1 MKWKPNSLRV
11 RWSIWTATAMIVTY
25 ILLSLVL
32 ATALSQWLLANERA
46 AATISFTELESYMT
60 TRGPALSFQDF
71 ERNTGLLNQFLSRN
85 QSARLLNEDG
95 VEILQINPSSPYPI
109 FTGEVNSFQRM
120 EEDGKVFLYKATE
133 FQIGNGS
140 LYIAMSHSLESYSSM
155 ITYLRWSLVLFGVLF
170 VIVSGIAGYFLS
182 SLLVRPLEELKYA
195 MKQHALDNQVVPAL
209 SYTGTDEIGQL
220 AEEYQQM
227 VSRIHKVY
235 AMQERFIGNVSHEL
249 RSPIQAMEGNLA
261 MLQRWGKTD
270 PQLVEETVTILQQE
284 TMRMRQM
291 MEALL
296 ALAKQE
302 EDSNHFA
309 DVKQVVEAAIERQDH
324 HEAATITSSIEPA
337 VLSISPVLLE
347 QVITNLLTNAIR
359 YSSEVPIISITGKVT
374 DNKYILRIQDQGIG
388 MDASELERIFEP
400 FYTIDATRSKSAGGT
415 GLGLTFVKQVLER
428 AEGKIS
434 VTSVL
439 GRGSEFTLHFPIKNK

>member
-1 MKWKPNSLRV
+1 MKWKPSSLRV

-60 TRGPALSFQDF
+60 TRGPALSVQDF

-95 VEILQINPSSPYPI
+95 VEILQINPTSPYPI
-109 FTGEVNSFQRM
+109 FTGEVDSFQRM
-120 EEDGKVFLYKATE
+120 EQEGKDFLYKATA

-155 ITYLRWSLVLFGVLF
+155 IAYLKWSLVLFGVLF

-195 MKQHALDNQVVPAL
+195 MKQHAVDNQEVPPI
-209 SYTGTDEIGQL
+209 SYKGTDEIGQL
-220 AEEYQQM
+220 AEEYQLM
-227 VSRIHKVY
+227 VGRIHKVY

-284 TMRMRQM
+284 TMRMRLM

-302 EDSNHFA
+302 EDSNQFA
-309 DVKQVVEAAIERQDH
+309 DVKQVIEAAIERQNH
-324 HEAATITSSIEPA
+324 HETATITSSIEPTI
-337 VLSISPVLLE
+337 LSISPVLLE
-347 QVITNLLTNAIR
+347 QVMTNLVTNAIR
-359 YSSEVPIISITGKVT
+359 YSKGNPVLTITGRVT
-374 DNKYILRIQDQGIG
+374 SNEYTLRIQDQGIG
-388 MDASELERIFEP
+388 MDANELERIFEP
-400 FYTIDATRSKSAGGT
+400 FYTIDSTRSKSAGGT
-415 GLGLTFVKQVLER
+415 GLGLTFVKQVMER
-428 AEGKIS
+428 AGGRIS
-434 VTSVL
+434 VTSEL
-439 GRGSEFTLHFPIKNK
+439 GKGSEFTLQFPIKTK

>member
-1 MKWKPNSLRV
+1 
-11 RWSIWTATAMIVTY
+11 MIVTY

-95 VEILQINPSSPYPI
+95 VEILQINPSSPYPP
-109 FTGEVNSFQRM
+109 FTGEVDSFQRM
-120 EEDGKVFLYKATE
+120 EQDGQEFLYKATA

-155 ITYLRWSLVLFGVLF
+155 FTYLRWSLVLFGVLF

-182 SLLVRPLEELKYA
+182 SILVRPLEELKHA
-195 MKQHALDNQVVPAL
+195 MRQHALDNQIVPTL

-227 VSRIHKVY
+227 VTRIHKVY

-270 PQLVEETVTILQQE
+270 PQLVEETVSILQQE
-284 TMRMRQM
+284 TMRMRLM

-302 EDSNHFA
+302 EDSNHVA
-309 DVKQVVEAAIERQDH
+309 DIKHVVETAIQRQGIQDTV
-324 HEAATITSSIEPA
+324 TISSSIEPML
-337 VLSISPVLLE
+337 LSISPVLLE

-359 YSSEVPIISITGKVT
+359 SSKENPVITIVGKVNNN
-374 DNKYILRIQDQGIG
+374 DYLVRIQDQGIG
-388 MDASELERIFEP
+388 MDANELERIFEP

-415 GLGLTFVKQVLER
+415 GLGLTFVKQVMER
-428 AEGKIS
+428 AGGKIS
-434 VTSVL
+434 VTSEL
-439 GRGSEFTLHFPIKNK
+439 GKGSEFILQFPIKTK

>member
-1 MKWKPNSLRV
+1 MKWKANSLRV

-95 VEILQINPSSPYPI
+95 VEILQINPSSPYPP
-109 FTGEVNSFQRM
+109 FTGEVDSFQRM
-120 EEDGKVFLYKATE
+120 EQNGQEFLYKATA

-182 SLLVRPLEELKYA
+182 SILVRPLEELKHA
-195 MKQHALDNQVVPAL
+195 MRQHALDNQVVPPL

-227 VSRIHKVY
+227 VTRIHKVY

-302 EDSNHFA
+302 EGSSQSA
-309 DVKQVVEAAIERQDH
+309 DVKQVVESALERQGIY
-324 HEAATITSSIEPA
+324 ESATITSSIESA
-337 VLSISPVLLE
+337 ILTLSPVLLE
-347 QVITNLLTNAIR
+347 QVMTNLLTNAIR
-359 YSSEVPIISITGKVT
+359 YSREAPVISITGKV
-374 DNKYILRIQDQGIG
+374 NKNEYMLRIQDQGIG
-388 MDASELERIFEP
+388 MDANELERIFEP
-400 FYTIDATRSKSAGGT
+400 FYTIDATRSKLSGGT
-415 GLGLTFVKQVLER
+415 GLGLTFVKQVMER
-428 AEGKIS
+428 AGGKIS
-434 VTSVL
+434 VTSVP
-439 GRGSEFTLHFPIKNK
+439 GIGSEFTLQFPIKTK